1 VFAGIEVPIGLL
13 EERMHENGVKFDVT
27 AIGYGMRGANL
38 QPIVERFEGKK
49 IPPKTP
55 LSIYFGAILSLQIWS
70 RCMNGMPRKLAKYS
84 ITTLKVFFGPWNIV
98 CH

>member
-1 VFAGIEVPIGLL
+1 
-13 EERMHENGVKFDVT
+13 MHENGVKFDVT

-55 LSIYFGAILSLQIWS
+55 FSIYFGAILSL
-70 RCMNGMPRKLAKYS
+70 
-84 ITTLKVFFGPWNIV
+84 
-98 CH
+98 